1 MRRCKPVQRLKRNLR
16 VKTMP
21 DAAGLNPLPP
31 AVDLKEAKI
40 VLELNIDA
48 KSRVQD
54 LERIGDNEDHNKQ
67 GKQLM
72 YRLRE
77 TTFRARFA
85 DGQPQETEKMVT
97 AFDVQ

>member
-1 MRRCKPVQRLKRNLR
+1 MRWELNRISIVNLLSSIL
-16 VKTMP
+16 P
-21 DAAGLNPLPP
+21 DVAGLMPLPP
-31 AVDLKEAKI
+31 AVDLKEAEI

-77 TTFRARFA
+77 TTFRLRFA
-85 DGQPQETEKMVT
+85 DGQPQETEKMVK